1 MKHLSLLYF
10 VIFLVS
16 CGQKAQ
22 IQNSSKTNMNTQKS
36 DSIYGKKLIDN
47 DFLKYADNLKIDSLK
62 MQLLKSFDI
71 YDVRNFKIAQIDAEE
86 LAEFNFDFFLPQ
98 INKMLEKRSMN
109 LTVKMSY
116 NYEKTND
123 IIINGEKINL
133 YSINE
138 LDNQK
143 FWNNAARN
151 FFKKI
156 NEILKSKNVDE
167 QFYLLYEGNDLQT
180 LLLTEKQFSIILDY
194 YRDDKKER
202 PYKP

>member
-1 MKHLSLLYF
+1 
-10 VIFLVS
+10 
-16 CGQKAQ
+16 
-22 IQNSSKTNMNTQKS
+22 
-36 DSIYGKKLIDN
+36 
-47 DFLKYADNLKIDSLK
+47 
-62 MQLLKSFDI
+62 
-71 YDVRNFKIAQIDAEE
+71 
-86 LAEFNFDFFLPQ
+86 
-98 INKMLEKRSMN
+98 MLEKRSMN

-133 YSINE
+133 YSTNE

-143 FWNNAARN
+143 FWDNAARN